1 MYDYFDD
8 EIDDQ
13 PDLTLN
19 ENEQSYRG
27 TPATEYPPTNFSA
40 ILNSSNQHG
49 KTVKKGYTKV
59 YLKIFSCR
67 RSQGSSRNH
76 FYSCPKLLPIGAS
89 NYGFLMAPYVPSRFL
104 SVT

>member
-1 MYDYFDD
+1 MNSAFLFFFQVYDYFDD

-49 KTVKKGYTKV
+49 KTVKKGYRKV
-59 YLKIFSCR
+59 YLKNFWFAIELK
-67 RSQGSSRNH
+67 SSK
-76 FYSCPKLLPIGAS
+76 SLLCLIMDS
-89 NYGFLMAPYVPSRFL
+89 
-104 SVT
+104 

>member
-1 MYDYFDD
+1 MNSAFLFIFQVYDYFDD

-49 KTVKKGYTKV
+49 KTVKKGYRKV
-59 YLKIFSCR
+59 YLNFCLFVIEEFEKKTFFIC
-67 RSQGSSRNH
+67 
-76 FYSCPKLLPIGAS
+76 
-89 NYGFLMAPYVPSRFL
+89 
-104 SVT
+104 